1 MRVRYL
7 DLTKGFA
14 IILMI
19 YAHTMSTVN
28 CVHIWIYSFHMP
40 IFFMVCGI
48 LLYKKRHKLRTAE
61 EIKST
66 IIRRLYTAGIP
77 YFVFGICLGC
87 FYSFLNIIAHESVLF
102 GSKMFDLFTLQGI
115 DSLWFLLIGVLC
127 FVFVIAFSHNE
138 MNWYGNLFFKVLLGI
153 CFIEIG
159 MLIEKSLVIERMSY
173 IWIPILVF
181 LGEILAQ
188 KNGSVEM
195 SAGNIG
201 NPIIYFAGAMATSI
215 AIMGIWK
222 KFEKYRIRILDI
234 IEEYGKNSI
243 VLLCT
248 NNILIESIRL
258 FDYKITGNILLHLGM
273 LGSVLFTIILLAIEW
288 LIIKLAKGALA
299 PLFGNITY
307 K

>member
-115 DSLWFLLIGVLC
+115 DSLWFLPVYVLGDVIAIVLFEFEFDKKVKVLIGVLC

-222 KFEKYRIRILDI
+222 NGQNR
-234 IEEYGKNSI
+234 EYF
-243 VLLCT
+243 C
-248 NNILIESIRL
+248 
-258 FDYKITGNILLHLGM
+258 
-273 LGSVLFTIILLAIEW
+273 
-288 LIIKLAKGALA
+288 
-299 PLFGNITY
+299 
-307 K
+307 